1 MALEALT
8 PLTEAE
14 AVEALRLHQVPDPTG
29 QSTPESLAA
38 AGQAFGLKAEGGS
51 GTFVLVKKGA
61 QIWIEAGAGRA
72 ADDLTELG
80 LELIEEIARR
90 SECSEVAFQTARRG
104 LVKKSELA
112 GYQVVGWIMKKKVF
126 P

>member
-38 AGQAFGLKAEGGS
+38 GGHAFAGKAGGGEGL
-51 GTFVLVKKGA
+51 FVVKKNGR
-61 QIWIEAGAGRA
+61 QLWIKAATGQS

-80 LELIEEIARR
+80 LGLVEEIARQLD
-90 SECSEVAFQTARRG
+90 CDEVAFQTARRG
-104 LVKKSELA
+104 LVHKAEPLGFEVA
-112 GYQVVGWIMKKKVF
+112 GWIMKKKVF